1 MTYYTN
7 ARPEMQELV
16 PSTSKSILDVGCGE
30 GLFGLGLKQKNGCE
44 VWGIEPDTEAAA
56 TAGKN
61 LDKVFNNDFENAIQ
75 FLENKK
81 FDTICFNDVLEH
93 MPDPWQ
99 CLRQARNLLSNN
111 GTIIASLP
119 NVLYYHTFFNI
130 LIDKDWKYEQEG
142 IMDKTHLRWFTQKSL
157 RRMFE
162 DCGYKV
168 ISIKGLSPA
177 KTIKMTMLSLL
188 SFGYFDEMKYPQFAV
203 IAKPGV

>member
-1 MTYYTN
+1 MAYYTN
-7 ARPEMQELV
+7 ARPEIQELV
-16 PSTSKSILDVGCGE
+16 PSASKSVLDVGCGE
-30 GLFGLGLKQKNGCE
+30 GLFGLGLKQKHGCI
-44 VWGIEPDTEAAA
+44 VWGIEPDKKAASIA
-56 TAGKN
+56 INN
-61 LDKVFNNDFENAIQ
+61 LDQVFDAVFEEAIPQ
-75 FLENKK
+75 LNGEK

-99 CLRQARNLLSNN
+99 CLRQARNILNNN

-177 KTIKMTMLSLL
+177 KTIKMKMLSLI

>member
-1 MTYYTN
+1 MAYYTN
-7 ARPEMQELV
+7 ARPEIQELF
-16 PSTSKSILDVGCGE
+16 PSSSKSVLDVGCGE
-30 GLFGLGLKQKNGCE
+30 GLFGLGLKQKHDCI
-44 VWGIEPDTEAAA
+44 VWGIEPDKKAASIAINHLDQVFDTVFEEAIPRLK
-56 TAGKN
+56 G
-61 LDKVFNNDFENAIQ
+61 E
-75 FLENKK
+75 K

-99 CLRQARNLLSNN
+99 CLRQSRNLLSNN

-142 IMDKTHLRWFTQKSL
+142 IMDKTHLRWFTKKSL

-177 KTIKMTMLSLL
+177 KTIKMKMLSLI

-203 IAKPGV
+203 IAKPGA